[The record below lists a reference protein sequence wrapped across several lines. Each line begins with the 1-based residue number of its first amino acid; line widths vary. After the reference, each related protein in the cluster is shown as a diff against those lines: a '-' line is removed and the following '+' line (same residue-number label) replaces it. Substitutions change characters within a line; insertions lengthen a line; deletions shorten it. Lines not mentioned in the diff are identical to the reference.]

1 MKIVIDIEDA
11 VLDCVID
18 RYADGEMPDDKSVF
32 DMALYAIA
40 TGKQLPVNATNGDVI
55 KAICP
60 MWINYHD
67 TDVELIIN
75 NKDWNAPYKGGKE

>member
-32 DMALYAIA
+32 DMALYTIA
-40 TGKQLPVNATNGDVI
+40 NGKQLPDNATNGDI
-55 KAICP
+55 IKTPIQDNKAI
-60 MWINYHD
+60 IR
-67 TDVELIIN
+67 
-75 NKDWNAPYKGGKE
+75 KK